1 MKNRGRKRQRREE
14 KRREEEI
21 ISEKR
26 KGQKKED
33 AGEPSGR
40 MRDEQLHVV
49 VARSTCRS
57 ETVESTPFS
66 DHSWKLR
73 CWTGARRCGAT
84 HISKSKVLKTDRFG
98 ALLEVEMLKK
108 CTPLWREAHFEVNM
122 FLAHLHLLYSGS
134 VSSLIFF
141 LLLFSSLNLP
151 TCAFH
156 LSALSE
162 VWLLNFLRS
171 STSTLPV
178 VPRKAVAEVSKIR
191 HYLRGELLSCM
202 DGRRNP
208 LMDHKVVGAVPFGAV
223 AGHLTHNCWM

>member
-1 MKNRGRKRQRREE
+1 MMLRMIDGSLEVKLPTIWTDEKQRSEETE

-73 CWTGARRCGAT
+73 C
-84 HISKSKVLKTDRFG
+84 
-98 ALLEVEMLKK
+98 
-108 CTPLWREAHFEVNM
+108 
-122 FLAHLHLLYSGS
+122 
-134 VSSLIFF
+134 
-141 LLLFSSLNLP
+141 
-151 TCAFH
+151 
-156 LSALSE
+156 
-162 VWLLNFLRS
+162 
-171 STSTLPV
+171 
-178 VPRKAVAEVSKIR
+178 
-191 HYLRGELLSCM
+191 
-202 DGRRNP
+202 
-208 LMDHKVVGAVPFGAV
+208 
-223 AGHLTHNCWM
+223 